1 MLRDLCLSD
10 RSVKRIQDRNDAEP
24 SASARFDIFRRNPK
38 SGEHMPLKPV
48 DVADE
53 RRLESLVIE
62 TPDVLE
68 EGLAV
73 LKHQFITRT
82 GPLDLLCVD
91 SDGRLV
97 VAELKVVE
105 DDFALLQAFRY
116 YDYVNENRDAII
128 RQIPEQE
135 IRSLSPRLMLVAPS
149 FSENMKTTAK
159 YVTDPQVELFRYH
172 YFELEDGRKELFCE
186 QVEVGAPSVPIESK
200 TIDDLVNYIRE
211 ESLRALC
218 RKTIKKIQKI
228 GKRIEVKPTQFYIGL
243 LFQGRLVSRI
253 SCYREFFDVH
263 YPRDQISGNWED
275 WDSTR
280 ISLEEDLDPGT
291 FAKIETGY
299 IQLGGSPSNT
309 TKPKG

>member
-1 MLRDLCLSD
+1 MT
-10 RSVKRIQDRNDAEP
+10 
-24 SASARFDIFRRNPK
+24 SASPRLDIFWRNLRF
-38 SGEHMPLKPV
+38 GEYVPLKPV
-48 DVADE
+48 DVPDE
-53 RRLESLVIE
+53 RRLESLVVE

-68 EGLAV
+68 EGLIV

-91 SDGRLV
+91 SDDRLV
-97 VAELKVVE
+97 VAELKVVQ

-135 IRSLSPRLMLVAPS
+135 IRSVSPRLMLVAPT
-149 FSENMKTTAK
+149 FSEDMKTIAK
-159 YVTDPQVELFRYH
+159 YVTDPQVELFRYLC
-172 YFELEDGRKELFCE
+172 FELEDDKRELFCE

-211 ESLRALC
+211 ESLRGLC
-218 RKTIKKIQKI
+218 RKTIKRIQKI
-228 GKRIEVKPTQFYIGL
+228 GKLIEARPTQFYIGL

-253 SCYREFFDVH
+253 SCYREFFDIH
-263 YPRDQISGNWED
+263 YPRDEISGNWQD

-280 ISLEEDLDPGT
+280 ISSDEDLDPAT
-291 FAKIETGY
+291 FARIETGY
-299 IQLGGSPSNT
+299 IQLGGSPSDT
-309 TKPKG
+309 TKTKG